1 MLHWAQSSTTRFS
14 IDTNI
19 LVYAADTGAGAKHA
33 RAVALL
39 HDAAAAD
46 CVLTVQALAEFFHA
60 VTRKAGMPV
69 KAAVTL
75 VEDWRIQFPV
85 AVAEGPQ
92 LSAALVQVTRHRL
105 AFWDALLLET
115 ARAAGCQ
122 VLLSEDFQHGRSYG
136 GLVVLDPFHA
146 AAAERIQRLFG

>member
-1 MLHWAQSSTTRFS
+1 MAERFS

-19 LVYAADTGAGAKHA
+19 LVYAADAAAGVKHE

-60 VTRKAGMPV
+60 VTRKGGMPA
-69 KAAVTL
+69 KAAAAL

-85 AVAEGPQ
+85 AGADGPQ
-92 LSAALVQVTRHRL
+92 LSAALDQVTRHRL

-115 ARAAGCQ
+115 ARAAGCKI
-122 VLLSEDFQHGRSYG
+122 LLSEGFHHGRSYG
-136 GLVVLDPFHA
+136 GLVVLDPFEPA
-146 AAAERIQRLFG
+146 AT